1 MSRPN
6 VGVLSPIGLIF
17 EINSVP
23 GLGPASIVPQQV
35 VASGRTLTDFF
46 TLLLHETLR
55 DAQNRAFSRV
65 L

>member
-1 MSRPN
+1 VDQTTGRPT
-6 VGVLSPIGLIF
+6 LI

-35 VASGRTLTDFF
+35 LAGGRTLTDFF
-46 TLLLHETLR
+46 TLLLHETLS
-55 DAQNRAFSRV
+55 DAQNRTFSRV